1 MALFGTFDT
10 MPLTD
15 VIQWILQS
23 GASGRLVVTMD
34 MEETTLLF
42 KDGDIVEIS
51 GESLRLDLGHYL
63 LRQGKIS
70 DAELQALMQPRS
82 EMRSIKAR
90 MVASNILD
98 YATLVNYERSYAMEL
113 LLDLVFI
120 TDGSFHFAPSDSDNQ
135 LDEDGPGHSLRL
147 EKPIPTNTALLD
159 VMRRMDEWHRIREV
173 FPSNLTVVRAVGE
186 SNNFIHCAMVDI
198 GVPLAIGDLCM
209 RLELGR
215 FPVYEHLFNLH
226 QKGLVN
232 IDRMSRA
239 HDNHEELGPIR
250 DLVENASVLLAER
263 QYEEARELLSTI
275 LNLEPEN
282 QEARRLVRQLR
293 EEHLQYL
300 YQQIPPH
307 LTPYLTIPRE
317 KLKQMPLSQKEIFL
331 GGRLNGKWDV
341 GMLVVSTSLGELD
354 TLRVLR
360 KLIHAGIVRLT

>member
-1 MALFGTFDT
+1 

-15 VIQWILQS
+15 VIQWILHS

-34 MEETTLLF
+34 MEETLLSF
-42 KDGDIVEIS
+42 KDGDIIEIS

-63 LRQGKIS
+63 LRQGKIT
-70 DAELQALMQPRS
+70 DDELQQLMQPRS
-82 EMRSIKAR
+82 AMRSIKAR
-90 MVASNILD
+90 IVASNILD
-98 YATLVNYERSYAMEL
+98 YPTLVNYERSYAMEL

-120 TDGSFHFAPSDSDNQ
+120 TDGSFHFAHSDNDNQ
-135 LDEDGPGHSLRL
+135 LDEDNYGHSLYL
-147 EKPIPTNTALLD
+147 EKPIPTKTALFD

-173 FPSNLTVVRAVGE
+173 FPSNLTVVSAIGE
-186 SNNFIHCAMVDI
+186 SNDFLHRAMIDI
-198 GVPLAIGDLCM
+198 GVPVAVGDLCM

-215 FPVYEHLFNLH
+215 FTVYEHLFNLH
-226 QKGLVN
+226 QKGLVT
-232 IDRMSRA
+232 IDRMSQS
-239 HDNHEELGPIR
+239 HENHEALGPIR
-250 DLVENASVLLAER
+250 DLVENACVLLSER

-282 QEARRLVRQLR
+282 QDARKLVRQLR

-307 LTPYLTIPRE
+307 LTPVLTIDRE

-360 KLIHAGIVRLT
+360 KLIHAGIVKLA